1 MPSKIV
7 QKILERIGRPD
18 ELSVLAN
25 DLSGSELN
33 SLLLELFELKTT
45 SISAPQM
52 LNLYQANRLVK
63 PADLPTLEMKQME
76 LDVLRLL
83 ADHGFDPVELS
94 PVTQFGSCSVVGPV
108 DQKKILTALRGT
120 EVLADSTNAIA
131 LHVCDLKQK
140 RQTHLPT
147 LKFANIQ
154 RQMRTQSIN
163 VKGFTPHFRVGCIV
177 SCGEADGQFNFEKRM
192 LNEHLR
198 IMEYLFINYYKV
210 DDVSFRLLPRR
221 GYPDG
226 FLEAIADH
234 IKTENPGMKL
244 KIDSTSGQ
252 KENNYYKGSQHKVGI
267 TVKGRTYEIADGGFV
282 DWTQKLLQNKKERML
297 STGFGF
303 DFMYRVLNGDT

>member
-7 QKILERIGRPD
+7 EKILERIGRPE

-33 SLLLELFELKTT
+33 SLLLDLFELKTNDIT
-45 SISAPQM
+45 PPEL
-52 LNLYQANRLVK
+52 LNLYQQNRLVK
-63 PADLPTLEMKQME
+63 PADLPVLEVKQME
-76 LDVLRLL
+76 LDVLRIL
-83 ADHGFDPVELS
+83 ANHGFDPVELS
-94 PVTQFGSCSVVGPV
+94 PVIQLGSCSIVGPAN
-108 DQKKILTALRGT
+108 QKKILSALRGT

-131 LHVCDLKQK
+131 LHACDLKQK
-140 RQTHLPT
+140 LQTHSGI

-154 RQMRTQSIN
+154 RQMRTQTIN

-177 SCGEADGQFNFEKRM
+177 SCGEAKGRYDFEKNM

-198 IMEYLFINYYKV
+198 MMEYLFINYYKV
-210 DDVSFRLLPRR
+210 DELSFRLLPRT

-226 FLEAIADH
+226 FIEAIGDH
-234 IKTENPGMKL
+234 IKRENPGMQL
-244 KIDSTSGQ
+244 KIDQTPQ
-252 KENNYYKGSQHKVGI
+252 EKENNYYKGSQHKVDI
-267 TVKGRTYEIADGGFV
+267 AVNGRTYEIADGGFV

-303 DFMYRVLNGDT
+303 DFMYRILHGGI